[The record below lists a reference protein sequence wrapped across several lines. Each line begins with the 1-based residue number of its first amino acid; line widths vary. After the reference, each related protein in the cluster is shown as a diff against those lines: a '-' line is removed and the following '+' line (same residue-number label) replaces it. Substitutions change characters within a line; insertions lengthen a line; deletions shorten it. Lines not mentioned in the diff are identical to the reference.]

1 MSTLYLGTSL
11 DALAARFATLL
22 DQSARAGDFFA
33 PATVIVP
40 NRYVGKW
47 LRLWLARRDGIAI
60 NLHFGYLETH
70 IWELLKQVDGRLPL
84 KSACA
89 IMAGREGI
97 EKYIVPCPHGNAIV
111 GCHNFSCHGLS
122 KQPGSATRQDMK
134 EQ

>member
-1 MSTLYLGTSL
+1 MFLADKLLKSPWPHPRRQRLGV
-11 DALAARFATLL
+11 LA
-22 DQSARAGDFFA
+22 
-33 PATVIVP
+33 
-40 NRYVGKW
+40 VGFM
-47 LRLWLARRDGIAI
+47 DVV
-60 NLHFGYLETH
+60 
-70 IWELLKQVDGRLPL
+70 KQVDGRLPL